1 MAEPAAKSKSF
12 SAWYRDLSAQYSPVQ
27 KMVFVVTLAAIIA
40 GFIFLLRWATR
51 PEFVTLYSELELK
64 DGEKVVE
71 MLRGARVPYRIVDGG
86 RAILVP
92 SSRVYELR
100 MKLAAEDLPRSGRIG
115 YEVFDK
121 KDIGVS
127 EFVQSVNYQRA
138 LEGEL
143 ARTIQA
149 LSEVEFARVHL
160 VFPKERLFKEDQ
172 QKPTASV
179 LLRLRPGARLSEA
192 QVAGIANLVANSV
205 EGLDQRKVTIV
216 DSQGKILSDNTDQD
230 SLVGLSSNQLELQKK
245 VETYLQQKAQSML
258 DGVLGPGNAIVR
270 VAAEL
275 NFKKADKV
283 AESYDPDLA
292 AVLSQENMEETSGDT
307 SGKPLV
313 SSRRT
318 ITNYQVSKTVEHVI
332 ESVGNIERLSVAV
345 LVNGTY
351 RSVPG
356 PEGKSTREY
365 VPRSEEELT
374 QLEAMVKGAVG
385 FSEERGDQFE
395 ISNLQFDTGLLTEDE
410 EWLKTLQHKERMAF
424 YISLGQKVL
433 VGALLLLLLALMRS
447 RLRRVRENL
456 RATEQPSPAQLIGEK
471 RAELTVGGG
480 GEELTEEAKARVQLE
495 KQVTEFARENPRAA
509 ARLIRYWLR
518 EE

>member
-1 MAEPAAKSKSF
+1 MAEPATKGKSF
-12 SAWYRDLSAQYSPVQ
+12 ATWYREVSAQYTPVQ
-27 KMVFVVTLAAIIA
+27 KVVFVATMAAIVA
-40 GFIFLLRWATR
+40 GFVFLLRWAAR
-51 PEFVTLYSELELK
+51 PEFVTLYSDMDLK
-64 DGEKVVE
+64 DGDKIVE
-71 MLRGARVPYRIVDGG
+71 VLRSSGVPYRIADGG

-92 SSRVYELR
+92 SSRVYEMR
-100 MKLAAEDLPRSGRIG
+100 MKLAAQDLPRSGRIG

-149 LSEVEFARVHL
+149 LTEVEFARVHL

-172 QKPTASV
+172 QRPTASV
-179 LLRLRPGARLSEA
+179 LLRLRPGARLSEG

-205 EGLDQRKVTIV
+205 EGLNERDVTIV
-216 DSQGKILSDNTDQD
+216 DTEGKILSTNTDQD
-230 SLVGLSSNQLELQKK
+230 SVVGLSSSQLELQKK
-245 VETYLQQKAQSML
+245 YEAYLQQKAQSML

-270 VAAEL
+270 VAAQL
-275 NFKKADKV
+275 NFKRADKV

-292 AVLSQENMEETSGDT
+292 AVLSQENLEETSGDT

-318 ITNYQVSKTVEHVI
+318 VTNYQVSKTVEHVV
-332 ESVGNIERLSVAV
+332 EAVGNVERLSVAV
-345 LVNGTY
+345 LVNGAF
-351 RSVPG
+351 RSTPG
-356 PEGKSTREY
+356 PEGKSIKEY

-374 QLEAMVKGAVG
+374 SLEAMVKGAVG

-395 ISNLQFDTGLLTEDE
+395 ITNLQFDTSVLTEDE
-410 EWLKTLQHKERMAF
+410 EWLKTLEHKERMAF

-433 VGALLLLLLALMRS
+433 AGVLLLLLLALVRS
-447 RLRRVRENL
+447 RLRRL
-456 RATEQPSPAQLIGEK
+456 RAGLTAREEPSAAQLIGEK
-471 RAELTVGGG
+471 RAELIAGAEGKV
-480 GEELTEEAKARVQLE
+480 LSEEAKARAQLE
-495 KQVTEFARENPRAA
+495 KQVTEFTRENPRAA
-509 ARLIRYWLR
+509 ARLIKYWLL

>member
-1 MAEPAAKSKSF
+1 MAEAATKGKSF
-12 SAWYRDLSAQYSPVQ
+12 STWYREVSAQYTPVQ
-27 KMVFVVTLAAIIA
+27 KVVFVVTLAAIVG
-40 GFIFLLRWATR
+40 GFFFLLRWATQ
-51 PEFVTLYSELELK
+51 PEFVTLYSDMDLK

-71 MLRGARVPYRIVDGG
+71 LLRSSRVPYRLEEGG

-92 SSRVYELR
+92 ANRVYELR
-100 MKLAAEDLPRSGRIG
+100 MKLAAEDLPRSGKIG

-143 ARTIQA
+143 GRTIQA

-160 VFPKERLFKEDQ
+160 VFPKDRLFKEDQ

-179 LLRLRPGARLSEA
+179 LLRLRPGARLREE

-205 EGLDQRKVTIV
+205 EGLDERDVTIV
-216 DSQGKILSDNTDQD
+216 DTEGRILSDNTERD
-230 SLVGLSSNQLELQKK
+230 SVVGLSASQLELQKK
-245 VETYLQQKAQSML
+245 VEAYLQSKAQTML

-292 AVLSQENMEETSGDT
+292 AVLSQENLEETSGDT

-318 ITNYQVSKTVEHVI
+318 VTNYQVSKTVEHVV

-345 LVNGTY
+345 LVNGAY
-351 RSVPG
+351 RTSQG
-356 PEGKSTREY
+356 PDGGTVREY
-365 VPRSEEELT
+365 VPRSEEELSR
-374 QLEAMVKGAVG
+374 LEAMVKGAVG

-395 ISNLQFDTGLLTEDE
+395 ITNLQFDTSLLTEGE
-410 EWLKTLQHKERMAF
+410 EWLKTVQRKERMAF
-424 YISLGQKVL
+424 YVSLGQKIL
-433 VGALLLLLLALMRS
+433 VGVLLLLLLALLRS
-447 RLRRVRENL
+447 RLRRFRGSL
-456 RATEQPSPAQLIGEK
+456 TAAEQPSAEQLIGAK
-471 RAELTVGGG
+471 RAELGAGR
-480 GEELTEEAKARVQLE
+480 EAPELSEDAKARAELE
-495 KQVTEFARENPRAA
+495 KQVVDFTRENPRAA
-509 ARLIRYWLR
+509 ARLIRYWLV